1 MTDTSGNGNMPA
13 AELPFLE
20 DGVFRDRGTVN
31 TRLETFV
38 DAAFAFTLTL
48 LVISFDSVP
57 TTFDELTYALRLT
70 PAFLASFALL
80 MMFWFAHRSWSR
92 RYGLDGTAAALISMA
107 LVFILLVYVFPLR
120 SIASAALARMT
131 GGWVPLELKIT
142 NENEARGLF
151 VIYAVGF
158 MMASY
163 CMAAL
168 YYYAY
173 RVRAVLA
180 LSDAEVF
187 VTRMDVCSWLII
199 GSTGILSMVLAVTL
213 PASLLGFAGW
223 SYASLGIVMPLFGAW
238 IGRQLSNK
246 YGST

>member
-1 MTDTSGNGNMPA
+1 MSDPGSRETD
-13 AELPFLE
+13 LPLLE
-20 DGVFRDRGTVN
+20 DGVFRDRGAVN

-38 DAAFAFTLTL
+38 DAAFTLTL

-70 PAFLASFALL
+70 PAFLASFVLL

-107 LVFILLVYVFPLR
+107 LVFVLLVYVFPLR

-142 NENEARGLF
+142 DEGEARGLF

-158 MMASY
+158 MLASY

-173 RVRAVLA
+173 RVRDSLG
-180 LSDAEVF
+180 LSGAESYL
-187 VTRMDVCSWLII
+187 TYMDVFSWVIV
-199 GSTGILSMVLAVTL
+199 GSAGIVSMLLAIFI
-213 PASLLGFAGW
+213 PGEWLGLAGW
-223 SYASLGIVMPLFGAW
+223 SYALLGIIMPL
-238 IGRQLSNK
+238 
-246 YGST
+246 YGWRVSRRLEAKFPRD

>member
-1 MTDTSGNGNMPA
+1 MTHSNKSADD
-13 AELPFLE
+13 LPFLE
-20 DGVFRDRGTVN
+20 DGVFRDRGAVN

-92 RYGLDGTAAALISMA
+92 RYGLDGAAAALISMA

-142 NENEARGLF
+142 EEGQARGLF

-158 MMASY
+158 MLASY

-173 RVRAVLA
+173 RVRDMLR
-180 LSDAEVF
+180 LSDAESF
-187 VTRMDVCSWLII
+187 LTRMDVYSWIII
-199 GSTGILSMVLAVTL
+199 GSTGIVSMVLAVVL
-213 PASLLGFAGW
+213 PGQWLGLAGW
-223 SYASLGIVMPLFGAW
+223 SYALLGIIMPLFGAW
-238 IGRQLSNK
+238 ISRQLRTRF
-246 YGST
+246 GRD